1 MIEVRVLGP
10 VEVRAGAD
18 TMTGSDRR
26 QAVLAMLVAARG
38 RVVPADRLADQLWN
52 GAPPPSATVS
62 LQAYVSRLRRLLE
75 PDRPPRAAPSVLVS
89 EAAGYAL
96 RLPGDAVDAWNFERA
111 VLRAPD
117 LPPPEA
123 LETLQNGL
131 AWWRGSPYEQFADEP
146 WAQGEINR
154 LAELRRTAQER
165 EVEAMLRV
173 GRTADAVPAA
183 TALTEAEPLRGEA
196 FRLLALSLWAAH
208 RSSDALDV
216 LRRHRLRMADELGLD
231 AEPVLSD
238 LEQAIR
244 EQRLD
249 VLAEAMRQA
258 VRPAQLPRSG
268 TVFEGRQEE
277 LTALD
282 TSTLSVI
289 TGPGGVGKTTLALR
303 WAHRAAERYEDGQ
316 LYADLRGFGPE
327 DAPADPGDVL
337 FSFLLALGVPDHRVP
352 PGRTERVALFRSVL
366 AGRRMLLVLDNA
378 RDADQVRP
386 LLPGSPGCAVVVT
399 GRGALQGLV
408 VADGALPVPLDA
420 FGDDEARDY
429 LRVRLGAAVDAY
441 PEARDAIVARCGGL
455 PLALALVAAR
465 AATFPLP
472 AVAAELAEEEGLESL
487 PDLRSVFSWSYRHLA
502 PDEADLFRLLA
513 LHPGP
518 DLTVPAVDA
527 VTGLG
532 RPGTRALL
540 RRLRDAHLLIE
551 SQAGRFRFHD
561 LLRAY
566 ARELTASRD
575 TEQDRRR
582 VVLRL
587 VEHHLYSAGNASAV
601 LYPYRSPDRLGPG
614 PAEAA
619 AVAFAD
625 RAAAFAWMDAEY
637 GNLLALT
644 EVCPKHLGRFA
655 WALASY
661 QQDLRYFLDDSID
674 LARRA
679 LEVARED
686 DDPWWVGFLH
696 YLIGRGHLRLNRRVE
711 ARADL
716 ERAIEVGRQTGDPL
730 RLAHGLLSVALCIT
744 GVHEV
749 PSRQQAEAAFPYATE
764 ARELYRAMAQPL
776 GRVEEA
782 NTLHPIGWY
791 HYYQPGGRE
800 KALRYF
806 RESVEINVRLSHLH
820 GAASSWMQLA
830 RMLQVSG
837 RIDEAV
843 AAFEEALELYGDVP
857 GLRIEP
863 LIGLYTCH
871 RALAD
876 DQKAQRARSEALGLL
891 ETARYPDIARLRS
904 ILGVKDRLSDNS
916 GNESPSVK

>member
-10 VEVRAGAD
+10 VEVRADGV
-18 TMTGSDRR
+18 TVTGGDR
-26 QAVLAMLVAARG
+26 QLAVLAMLVAARG

-96 RLPGDAVDAWNFERA
+96 RLPGDAVDAWNFQRD
-111 VLRAPD
+111 VVRAPD
-117 LPPPEA
+117 LPPSKA
-123 LETLQNGL
+123 LETLQIGL
-131 AWWRGSPYEQFADEP
+131 ARWRGSPYEQFADEA
-146 WAQGEINR
+146 WAQGEITR
-154 LAELRRTAQER
+154 LGELRRTAQER
-165 EVEAMLRV
+165 EVEAMLKV
-173 GRTADAVPAA
+173 GRTGDAVPAA
-183 TALTEAEPLRGEA
+183 TALAEAEPLRGEA

-216 LRRHRLRMADELGLD
+216 LRRHRRRMADELGLY
-231 AEPVLSD
+231 AEPVLSE
-238 LEQAIR
+238 LERSIR

-249 VLAEAMRQA
+249 VLADATDQKI
-258 VRPAQLPRSG
+258 RPAQLPRSG
-268 TVFEGRQEE
+268 TTFEGRRAE
-277 LTALD
+277 LRALD
-282 TSTLSVI
+282 HTTLSVI

-366 AGRRMLLVLDNA
+366 AGKRMLLVLDNA

-399 GRGALQGLV
+399 GRDTLSSLV
-408 VADGALPVPLDA
+408 VAEGALPVRLDA
-420 FGDDEARDY
+420 FADEEARDY
-429 LRVRLGAAVDAY
+429 LRGRLGAAAVDAY
-441 PEARDAIVARCGGL
+441 PRERDAIVARCGGL
-455 PLALALVAAR
+455 PLALALVSAR

-472 AVAAELAEEEGLESL
+472 AVASELAEEEGLEPL
-487 PDLRSVFSWSYRHLA
+487 PDLRSVFSWSYRHLSPA
-502 PDEADLFRLLA
+502 EADLFRLLA

-518 DLTVPAVDA
+518 DLTVAAVNA

-551 SQAGRFRFHD
+551 GRAGRFRFHD

-566 ARELTASRD
+566 AVELSHRGD
-575 TEQDRRR
+575 PEDRRR
-582 VVLRL
+582 QVLLRL
-587 VEHHLYSAGNASAV
+587 VEHHLYSAGNASEV

-614 PAEAA
+614 PAEAGT
-619 AVAFAD
+619 VEFAD

-637 GNLLALT
+637 ENLLALT
-644 EVCPKHLGRFA
+644 EVGPEHLGLFA

-661 QQDLRYFLDDSID
+661 QQDLRYFLDDSIH

-679 LEVARED
+679 LEVTTDR
-686 DDPWWVGFLH
+686 WWIGFLH
-696 YLIGRGHLRLNRRVE
+696 YLIGRGHLRLNRRTE
-711 ARADL
+711 ARAEL

-730 RLAHGLLSVALCIT
+730 RMAHGLLSVALCIT

-764 ARELYRAMAQPL
+764 ARELYRAMAQPV

-791 HYYQPGGRE
+791 HYHQPGGRQ

-806 RESVEINVRLSHLH
+806 RESVAINLRLSNRH

-830 RMLQVSG
+830 RMLQLSG
-837 RIDEAV
+837 SGAEAV
-843 AAFEEALELYGDVP
+843 AAFEKALDLYGDVP

-863 LIGLYTCH
+863 LIGLYTCY
-871 RALAD
+871 RAAGVAD
-876 DQKAQRARSEALGLL
+876 KAERVRSEALGLL

-904 ILGVKDRLSDNS
+904 ILGS
-916 GNESPSVK
+916 

>member
-1 MIEVRVLGP
+1 MLGP
-10 VEVRAGAD
+10 VEVLAGGI
-18 TMTGSDRR
+18 TVTGSDRQ
-26 QAVLAMLVAARG
+26 QAVLAMLVVARG
-38 RVVPADRLADQLWN
+38 HVVPADRLADQLWN
-52 GAPPPSATVS
+52 GAPPPSAKVA

-96 RLPGDAVDAWNFERA
+96 RLSADAVDAWEFERE
-111 VLRAPD
+111 LTRAPD
-117 LPPPEA
+117 LPPRTA
-123 LETLQNGL
+123 LTTLHQGL
-131 AWWRGSPYEQFADEP
+131 ARWRGSPYEQFADEP
-146 WAQGEINR
+146 WARGEINR

-165 EVEAMLRV
+165 AVEAMLRV

-183 TALTEAEPLRGEA
+183 TALAEAEPLRGEA
-196 FRLLALSLWAAH
+196 YRLLALSLWAAH
-208 RSSDALDV
+208 RTSDALDV
-216 LRRHRLRMADELGLD
+216 LKRHRLRMADDLGLD
-231 AEPVLSD
+231 PEPVLSD
-238 LEQAIR
+238 LERAIR

-249 VLAEAMRQA
+249 VLAEATEEPG
-258 VRPAQLPRSG
+258 VKPAQLPRA
-268 TVFEGRQEE
+268 TTIFEGRRAE
-277 LTALD
+277 LKALD
-282 TSTLSVI
+282 ESTLSVI
-289 TGPGGVGKTTLALR
+289 SGPGGVGKTTLALW

-386 LLPGSPGCAVVVT
+386 LLPGTPGCAVVVT
-399 GRGALQGLV
+399 GRGALSGLV
-408 VADGALPVPLDA
+408 VAEGALAVRLDA

-429 LRVRLGAAVDAY
+429 LRLRLGAAADAY
-441 PEARDAIVARCGGL
+441 PQARDAVVARCGGL
-455 PLALALVAAR
+455 PLALALVCAR
-465 AATFPLP
+465 AATFSLP
-472 AVAAELAEEEGLESL
+472 SVAAELGAEEGLEPL
-487 PDLRSVFSWSYRHLA
+487 PDLRAVFSWSYRHLGPA
-502 PDEADLFRLLA
+502 EADLFRLLA

-518 DLTVPAVDA
+518 DLTVPAVNA

-532 RPGTRALL
+532 PRGTRALL

-551 SQAGRFRFHD
+551 RRAGRFCFHD
-561 LLRAY
+561 LLKAY
-566 ARELTASRD
+566 AVELSGNID
-575 TEQDRRR
+575 EEQRRR
-582 VVLRL
+582 DALLRL
-587 VEHHLYSAGNASAV
+587 VEHHLYSAGNASTV
-601 LYPYRSPDRLGPG
+601 LSPYRSPDRLGPG
-614 PAEAA
+614 PVEAA
-619 AVAFAD
+619 TVEFAD

-637 GNLLALT
+637 DNLLALT
-644 EVCPKHLGRFA
+644 EVCPKHLGLFA

-679 LEVARED
+679 LVVAEQE
-686 DDPWWVGFLH
+686 DDPWWIGFLH
-696 YLIGRGHLRLNRRVE
+696 YLIGRGHLRLNRRAE

-716 ERAIEVGRQTGDPL
+716 ERAIEVGRRTDDPL

-764 ARELYRAMAQPL
+764 ARELYRAMAPPV

-800 KALRYF
+800 EGLRDF
-806 RESVEINVRLSHLH
+806 RASVEINVRLSNPH

-837 RIDEAV
+837 RIGEAV
-843 AAFEEALELYGDVP
+843 TAFENALQLYADVP

-871 RALAD
+871 RASGDPDRAE
-876 DQKAQRARSEALGLL
+876 RARSEALGLL
-891 ETARYPDIARLRS
+891 ATARYPDIARLRS
-904 ILGVKDRLSDNS
+904 ILGVEMRS
-916 GNESPSVK
+916 

>member
-1 MIEVRVLGP
+1 MIQVRVLGP
-10 VEVRAGAD
+10 VEVHVEVHVETRVEVHAGEV
-18 TMTGSDRR
+18 TVTGGDRQ

-52 GAPPPSATVS
+52 GDPPPSATVG

-96 RLPGDAVDAWNFERA
+96 RLPADAVDAWVFERD
-111 VLRAPD
+111 VVRAPD
-117 LPPPEA
+117 LSPREA
-123 LETLQNGL
+123 LETLRSGL
-131 AWWRGSPYEQFADEP
+131 ARWRGSPYEQFADEP
-146 WAQGEINR
+146 WAQGEITR

-165 EVEAMLRV
+165 EIEAMLQV
-173 GRTADAVPAA
+173 GRTAEAVPAA

-196 FRLLALSLWAAH
+196 WRLLALSLWAAH

-216 LRRHRLRMADELGLD
+216 LRRHRRRMAEELGLD
-231 AEPVLSD
+231 PEPVLSD
-238 LEQAIR
+238 LERAIR

-249 VLAEAMRQA
+249 VLAEATGQKI
-258 VRPAQLPRSG
+258 RPAQLPRAG
-268 TVFEGRQEE
+268 PIFEGRRAE
-277 LTALD
+277 LATLD
-282 TSTLSVI
+282 TATLAVI

-303 WAHRAAERYEDGQ
+303 WAHRAAARYPDGQ

-337 FSFLLALGVPDHRVP
+337 FSFLLALGVPDQRVP

-366 AGRRMLLVLDNA
+366 AGKRMLLVLDNA

-399 GRGALQGLV
+399 GRDTLGGLV
-408 VADGALPVPLDA
+408 VAEGAVPVPLDA

-429 LRVRLGAAVDAY
+429 LRGRLGGVAVDAY
-441 PEARDAIVARCGGL
+441 PQARDAIVARCGGL

-465 AATFPLP
+465 AATFSLP
-472 AVAAELAEEEGLESL
+472 AVAAELAEEEGLEPL
-487 PDLRSVFSWSYRHLA
+487 PDLRAVFSWSYRHRS
-502 PDEADLFRLLA
+502 PEEADLFRLLA

-518 DLTVPAVDA
+518 DLTVAAVDA

-540 RRLRDAHLLIE
+540 RRLRDAHLLVE
-551 SQAGRFRFHD
+551 RRAGRFGFHD

-566 ARELTASRD
+566 ARELTTVEDSA
-575 TEQDRRR
+575 ERRQEVR
-582 VVLRL
+582 LRL
-587 VEHHLYSAGNASAV
+587 VKHHLYSAGNAGSV
-601 LYPYRSPDRLGPG
+601 LYPYRNPDRLGPA
-614 PAEAA
+614 PAGAA
-619 AVAFAD
+619 AIEFAD

-637 GNLLALT
+637 ENLLALT
-644 EVCPKHLGRFA
+644 EVCPRHLGLFA

-661 QQDLRYFLDDSID
+661 QQDLRFFLDDSID

-679 LEVARED
+679 LEVAKQD

-696 YLIGRGHLRLNRRVE
+696 YLIGRGHLRLNRRGE
-711 ARADL
+711 ARAEL

-730 RLAHGLLSVALCIT
+730 RMAHGLLSVALCIT

-749 PSRQQAEAAFPYATE
+749 PSPRQAEAAFPYATE

-800 KALRYF
+800 RALRYF
-806 RESVEINVRLSHLH
+806 RESVEINRRLANPH
-820 GAASSWMQLA
+820 GAAGSWLQLA

-837 RIDEAV
+837 SHKEAV
-843 AAFEEALELYGDVP
+843 EAFEKALELYGDVP

-863 LIGLYTCH
+863 LIGLFTCYQEVG
-871 RALAD
+871 ALDNAE
-876 DQKAQRARSEALGLL
+876 RVRSEALGLL

-904 ILGVKDRLSDNS
+904 ILGN
-916 GNESPSVK
+916 